1 MEHIEDLRQRREEL
15 TVGIARDEEEKAR
28 LLSELKTKKDRLMAT
43 QSLIQKRIEMRSELE
58 EDISLVEDELLKITE
73 SSANLLK
80 TLKSKLRTFE

>member
-1 MEHIEDLRQRREEL
+1 
-15 TVGIARDEEEKAR
+15 
-28 LLSELKTKKDRLMAT
+28 MAT